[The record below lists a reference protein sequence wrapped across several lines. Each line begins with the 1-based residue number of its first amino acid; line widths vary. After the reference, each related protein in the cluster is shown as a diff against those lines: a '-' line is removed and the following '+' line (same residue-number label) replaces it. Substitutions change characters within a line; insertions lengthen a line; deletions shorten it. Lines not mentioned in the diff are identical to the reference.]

1 MESSNG
7 QNNPSGP
14 DNALQAVSN
23 GLVHLM
29 SDSYGRGPTK
39 AKTYILDDTY
49 VCCIM
54 HEIFTT
60 AEQTLIEAGETDLV
74 RRTRIAFQTAL
85 SDDFKAV
92 VENALGRRVLT
103 FSAASSHLGRPEA
116 TSGASGASERNLV
129 PVLPGTVPHSTVPPA
144 PSLVYPNIHARRGP
158 PNHRMPALSTR
169 ARAAGATG
177 STCWRAAGSAGS
189 GAGLCS
195 SSTQFLDALAGCL
208 GRGHDGSPPAGCDC
222 S

>member
-1 MESSNG
+1 MEQTSSN
-7 QNNPSGP
+7 NASGP
-14 DNALQAVSN
+14 DNALQLISN

-29 SDSYGRGPTK
+29 SESYGRGPTK

-60 AEQTLIEAGETDLV
+60 AEQTLIEVGEQDLV

-103 FSAASSHLGRPEA
+103 YQSQIVFD
-116 TSGASGASERNLV
+116 
-129 PVLPGTVPHSTVPPA
+129 PP
-144 PSLVYPNIHARRGP
+144 SCFEFFI
-158 PNHRMPALSTR
+158 
-169 ARAAGATG
+169 
-177 STCWRAAGSAGS
+177 
-189 GAGLCS
+189 
-195 SSTQFLDALAGCL
+195 LAEG
-208 GRGHDGSPPAGCDC
+208 
-222 S
+222 